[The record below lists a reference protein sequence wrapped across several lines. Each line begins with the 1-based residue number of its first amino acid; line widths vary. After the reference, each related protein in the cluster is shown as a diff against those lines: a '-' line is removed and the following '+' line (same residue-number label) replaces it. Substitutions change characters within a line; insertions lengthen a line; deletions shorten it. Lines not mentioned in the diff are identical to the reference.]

1 MDVKQFFAS
10 DLKIFREQR
19 GLSQA
24 ELARASNLSPAAISL
39 LEKGGREPSLATA
52 LAISDALNMSVY
64 ALVNRIEYPNNEATA
79 RIELTKAK
87 QKLAKIQM
95 MSQP

>member
-1 MDVKQFFAS
+1 MDVKQIFATA
-10 DLKIFREQR
+10 LRVFREQR

-24 ELARASNLSPAAISL
+24 ELARSSNLSPAAISL
-39 LEKGGREPSLATA
+39 PEKGDREPSLSTA

-64 ALVNRIEYPNNEATA
+64 ALVNRVEYPDNEATV
-79 RIELTKAK
+79 RIELTKSR

-95 MSQP
+95 MSKP